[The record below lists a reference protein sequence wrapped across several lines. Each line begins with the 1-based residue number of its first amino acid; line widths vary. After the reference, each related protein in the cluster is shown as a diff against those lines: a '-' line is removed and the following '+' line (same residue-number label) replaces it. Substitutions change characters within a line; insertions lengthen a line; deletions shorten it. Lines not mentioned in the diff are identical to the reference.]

1 MNTVH
6 LIIYKKT
13 QLFPLILQK
22 FYIFS
27 SIFPN
32 INS

>member
-1 MNTVH
+1 MNTAR
-6 LIIYKKT
+6 LKIYKKT

-27 SIFPN
+27 AIFPN